1 MVVANIAG
9 ISTAIEGVESVISR
23 IRRNH
28 NNVRNTKVRVVF
40 RGDIVKDDSGS
51 FAVLDA
57 THQDAAE
64 RIVSLPGG
72 LAPAAYWA
80 SWADAMPMLSRR
92 LLELTTHIVDEMARG
107 PQGGDPLS
115 STLVL
120 ERLRLP
126 WDVTES
132 KCEWGC
138 FLDTT
143 GRHRACLPEIWQTP
157 HKSSR
162 SRKDF
167 VQSVQGSRSH
177 SSHQQQAPGMN
188 VRCRLKCSSA
198 DCQAPRSATGSR
210 HHRCPNAARR
220 RGAAQSGSGS
230 RRPME
235 HGVC

>member
-1 MVVANIAG
+1 
-9 ISTAIEGVESVISR
+9 
-23 IRRNH
+23 
-28 NNVRNTKVRVVF
+28 
-40 RGDIVKDDSGS
+40 
-51 FAVLDA
+51 
-57 THQDAAE
+57 
-64 RIVSLPGG
+64 
-72 LAPAAYWA
+72 
-80 SWADAMPMLSRR
+80 
-92 LLELTTHIVDEMARG
+92 MARG
-107 PQGGDPLS
+107 IEGGDPLS

-143 GRHRACLPEIWQTP
+143 GRHWACLLEIWQSP

-198 DCQAPRSATGSR
+198 DCQCTTERNWQSTSPLEVPSQPTGQ
-210 HHRCPNAARR
+210 RCPNAAHTD
-220 RGAAQSGSGS
+220 GAVLLRVGLEVGADGARSLLIL
-230 RRPME
+230 
-235 HGVC
+235 